1 MTHPIERA
9 IHDFHD
15 LLNDE
20 VAVENFG
27 LLKTKMEQRW
37 LAFGDRLLCTVL
49 RPHFLSPADYNYLQR
64 ECEILLGAFDS
75 LFQVIARDSALRAES
90 GLTELEEGAFQ
101 IDTGFRTPT
110 PTGRLDSFLSPEAE
124 GPPTVHF
131 VEYNAETPAG
141 AGYEDILGEAF
152 LELPIFA
159 DYAKQYNVRMI
170 PVRHKVLETLLAMHK
185 EAQGHTPPTIGIVDW
200 EDVPTTNEF
209 EIFHEYFTAQ
219 GHHSIITAPE
229 RMEYDGKTLRGDGV
243 PIHIIYKR
251 VLGSELLMRY
261 GLDHP
266 IIHALRDR
274 NVTMVN
280 PFRCKP
286 LHKKMSFALLSDE
299 RYAHLYTADERAA
312 IDAHIP
318 WTRKLEARSTVLEG
332 KKIDLLEHISD
343 PAHRDQFVIKPNDE
357 YGGKGVVIGW
367 DVSAEAWAEAIRQ
380 GLNEPTI
387 VQRKVKIAR
396 EDFPSVI
403 DGRLNIS
410 ERLVDLDPY
419 LFEGNSMHGLLTRLA
434 ATSLLNVTA
443 GGGSVTPT
451 FIVEKK

>member
-27 LLKTKMEQRW
+27 LLKTKMEQRR
-37 LAFGDRLLCTVL
+37 LAFGERLICTVL

-64 ECEILLGAFDS
+64 ECEILLGAFDH
-75 LFQVIARDSALRAES
+75 LFQAITNDSTLRAES

-101 IDTGFRTPT
+101 IDTGYRTPT
-110 PTGRLDSFLSPEAE
+110 PTGRLDSFLSPDAD
-124 GPPTVHF
+124 GVPTLHF

-152 LELPIFA
+152 LELPILN
-159 DYAKQYNVRMI
+159 DYAKHYNVRMI
-170 PVRHKVLETLLAMHK
+170 PVRHKVLETLLNMHK

-200 EDVPTTNEF
+200 GDVPTTNEF
-209 EIFHEYFTAQ
+209 EIFHDYFTAQ
-219 GHHSIITAPE
+219 GQHSIITAPE

-280 PFRCKP
+280 PFKCKP

-299 RYAHLYTADERAA
+299 KYAHLYTAQQRAR
-312 IDAHIP
+312 IEAHIP
-318 WTRKLEARSTVLEG
+318 WTRKLEDRATVLDG
-332 KKIDLLEHISD
+332 NKIDLLDYIAD
-343 PAHRDQFVIKPNDE
+343 RRDQFVIKPNDE

-367 DVSAEAWAEAIRQ
+367 DASAEEWADAIRQ
-380 GLNEPTI
+380 GLNEPSV
-387 VQRKVKIAR
+387 VQRKVKIAH
-396 EDFPSVI
+396 EPFPSVV
-403 DGRLNIS
+403 DGRLDIS
-410 ERLVDLDPY
+410 DRLVDLDPY

-434 ATSLLNVTA
+434 STGLLNVTA
-443 GGGSVTPT
+443 GGGSVAPT

>member
-9 IHDFHD
+9 IQDFHD
-15 LLNDE
+15 LLSDE

-37 LAFGDRLLCTVL
+37 LAFGDRLICTVL
-49 RPHFLSPADYNYLQR
+49 RPHFLSPADYTYLQQ
-64 ECEILLGAFDS
+64 ECEILLGAFDRQ
-75 LFQVIARDSALRAES
+75 FQAITRDDALRAET
-90 GLTELEEGAFQ
+90 GLTGIEEAAFQ

-110 PTGRLDSFLSPEAE
+110 PTGRLDSFLSPEAD
-124 GPPTVHF
+124 GSPTLHF

-141 AGYEDILGEAF
+141 AGYEDILGQAF
-152 LELPIFA
+152 LELPLFS
-159 DYAKQYNVRMI
+159 DYTKDYHVRMI
-170 PVRHKVLETLLAMHK
+170 PVRHKVLKTLLNMHR
-185 EAQGHTPPTIGIVDW
+185 EANGHSTPTIGIVDW

-229 RMEYDGKTLRGDGV
+229 RMDYDGKTLRGDGV

-251 VLGSELLMRY
+251 VLGSELLLRY

-299 RYAHLYTADERAA
+299 RYSHLYTADQRNA

-318 WTRKLEARSTVLEG
+318 WTRKLEERKTLLDG
-332 KKIDLLEHISD
+332 QTIDLLPYIAD
-343 PAHRDQFVIKPNDE
+343 HREEFVIKPNDE
-357 YGGKGVVIGW
+357 YGGKGVVLGW
-367 DVSAEAWAEAIRQ
+367 DASAEEWAETIRQ
-380 GLNEPTI
+380 GLDEPSV
-387 VQRKVKIAR
+387 VQRKVKISR
-396 EDFPSVI
+396 DLFPALI
-403 DGRLNIS
+403 DGRLDIS

-419 LFEGNSMHGLLTRLA
+419 LFEGTTMHGLLTRLA
-434 ATSLLNVTA
+434 STSLLNVTA
-443 GGGSVTPT
+443 GGGSVAPT

>member
-1 MTHPIERA
+1 MTHPTERA
-9 IHDFHD
+9 IHDFHN

-27 LLKTKMEQRW
+27 LLKTKMEERW
-37 LAFGDRLLCTVL
+37 LAFGDRLICTVL
-49 RPHFLSPADYNYLQR
+49 RPHFLSPADYNYLQQ
-64 ECEILLGAFDS
+64 ECEILLGAFDRQ
-75 LFQVIARDSALRAES
+75 FQAITQDNTLRAES
-90 GLTELEEGAFQ
+90 GLTEIEEAAFQ

-110 PTGRLDSFLSPEAE
+110 PTGRLDSFLSPEME
-124 GPPTVHF
+124 GPPTLHF

-141 AGYEDILGEAF
+141 AGYEDILGQAF
-152 LELPIFA
+152 LELPLLS
-159 DYAKQYNVRMI
+159 DYTKDYNVRMI
-170 PVRHKVLETLLAMHK
+170 PVRHKVLETLLKMHH
-185 EAQGHTPPTIGIVDW
+185 EAQGPTPPTIGIVDW
-200 EDVPTTNEF
+200 GDVPTTNEF
-209 EIFHEYFTAQ
+209 EIFNEYFTSQ
-219 GHHSIITAPE
+219 GHHSVITAPE

-251 VLGSELLMRY
+251 VLGSELLLRY

-299 RYAHLYTADERAA
+299 RYSHLYSAEQRAA

-318 WTRKLEARSTVLEG
+318 WTRKLEERTTLLDGQS
-332 KKIDLLEHISD
+332 IDLLPYIAD
-343 PAHRDQFVIKPNDE
+343 HRDHFVIKPNDE
-357 YGGKGVVIGW
+357 YGGKGVVLGW
-367 DVSAEAWAEAIRQ
+367 DASADEWAEAIRQ
-380 GLNEPTI
+380 GVTEPSV
-387 VQRKVKIAR
+387 VQRKVKISR
-396 EDFPSVI
+396 DLFPSVI
-403 DGRLNIS
+403 DGRLDIS

-419 LFEGNSMHGLLTRLA
+419 LFEGTTMHGLLTRLA
-434 ATSLLNVTA
+434 STSLLNVTA
-443 GGGSVTPT
+443 GGGSVAPT